1 MAKSKSTPDPAQ
13 LPPVIAEESG
23 QPKEKSKKKREES
36 LAFRAL
42 ELSKEDAKKRKKK
55 AKKSK

>member
-1 MAKSKSTPDPAQ
+1 MAKSKSMPDPAQ
-13 LPPVIAEESG
+13 LPTTEDSAQS
-23 QPKEKSKKKREES
+23 KEKSKKKREES

-55 AKKSK
+55 SKKDK

>member
-1 MAKSKSTPDPAQ
+1 MAKSKSTPDPVQ
-13 LPPVIAEESG
+13 LPPVEAGE

-55 AKKSK
+55 SKKDK